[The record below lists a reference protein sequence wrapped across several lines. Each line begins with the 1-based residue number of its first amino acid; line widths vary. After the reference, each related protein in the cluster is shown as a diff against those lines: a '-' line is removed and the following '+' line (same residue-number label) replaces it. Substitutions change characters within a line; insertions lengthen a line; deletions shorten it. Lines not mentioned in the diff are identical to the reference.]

1 MFWILRSNPIFYST
15 NKTSIYDWL
24 QTLLLLIF
32 IIQLDTVIN
41 EDKTKFLYTLHIPIT
56 LMKYRLVARE
66 SYRYALRR
74 SKVTLLFLC
83 SVSPFFDLLEKTCP
97 AVSYTCTWEEQKG
110 KGKERRRERMYMC
123 AKRRK
128 RSLRGKRTHIFC
140 YPGRCPR
147 PVRLERTTQ
156 SPMSVDD
163 ISSIANTSKIFSL
176 DYLENSK
183 FNFGWTFEVSYA
195 LSSHDITFF

>member
-83 SVSPFFDLLEKTCP
+83 SVSPFFDIFGKNP
-97 AVSYTCTWEEQKG
+97 AQLCG
-110 KGKERRRERMYMC
+110 K
-123 AKRRK
+123 
-128 RSLRGKRTHIFC
+128 S
-140 YPGRCPR
+140 
-147 PVRLERTTQ
+147 
-156 SPMSVDD
+156 
-163 ISSIANTSKIFSL
+163 FSL

-183 FNFGWTFEVSYA
+183 FNFGWIFEVLKLKNSRGSRNCMYKNVQESSSKAYA
-195 LSSHDITFF
+195 LSNHDVTFF